1 MSAKK
6 NKRLLKRYK
15 HKTEALLSVQDTSY
29 NATIT
34 DYSLKGI
41 GFSLDTLPPV
51 AIGSDVHFLIKE
63 LQVEGDGKI
72 IWSQKDNT
80 HFMGGIERKSIYG
93 ELQHFPLA
101 DILLDLQRSEKSG
114 ILEISTDSIIK
125 RIYVK
130 NGDMVYAISNKEEDR
145 FIEILLH
152 TNKITIDQYYQV
164 LDISKKKETSHG
176 AVLVELGLLKPED
189 FTLAVREQVEQIIRD
204 LFQWESG
211 KFAFLEEAVVSDKLI
226 HMKLSAANLIYRG
239 IKSIKNIASL
249 TRAMPASDTVLCFS
263 DDPLNLFQD
272 IGFDKTDKEI
282 LSLIDGKRSIHDI
295 ISGSPLDNVQT
306 IKIISALIQTR
317 MIDTKKK
324 DFSETLVREEILKEQ
339 EPQVDSDFIAKL
351 EDLSRDLDHT
361 DYYRLLGV
369 QKTATM
375 DRIKKAYYKAAK
387 EFHPDKHLQLP
398 SDNLKTKLD
407 TLFSHFNKIYKILS
421 DPRERKKYDV
431 SLSVK
436 PARLQS
442 SNAELAR
449 TKFLQGEQAFR
460 SGAYTEAKELFGQAM
475 YLDSSVAAY
484 YFGMGL
490 VFEKEK
496 NFSEAGK
503 AIGQAVR
510 LDPFNPDYLA
520 ELGYVYLSLGFSL
533 RAKSTFEKVLKLD
546 PSNRRA
552 AEGLQKTT

>member
-6 NKRLLKRYK
+6 TKRLHKRYK
-15 HKTEALLSVQDTSY
+15 HKTDVLLSIKDTSY

-41 GFSLDTLPPV
+41 GFALDTLPPV
-51 AIGSDVHFLIKE
+51 TIGSDVHFLIKE

-101 DILLDLQRSEKSG
+101 DILLDLQRSEKTG
-114 ILEISTDSIIK
+114 VLEISTDTIRK
-125 RIYVK
+125 KIYIK
-130 NGDMVYAISNKEEDR
+130 NGDMVYATSNKEEDR

-164 LDISKKKETSHG
+164 LDISKKKEKSHG
-176 AVLVELGLLKPED
+176 SVLVELGLLKPED
-189 FTLAVREQVEQIIRD
+189 LILAIREQVEQIIMN

-211 KFAFLEEAVVSDKLI
+211 KFAFLDEAVVSDKLI
-226 HMKLSAANLIYRG
+226 QMQLSAANLIYRG
-239 IKSIKNIASL
+239 IKSIKNITSL
-249 TRAMPASDTVLCFS
+249 TRAMPPSDTVLCFS
-263 DDPLNLFQD
+263 DDPLNLFRD
-272 IGFDKTDKEI
+272 IGFDKTDKEV

-295 ISGSPLDNVQT
+295 LSGSPLDNMQT
-306 IKIISALIQTR
+306 MKIIYALINTR

-324 DFSETLVREEILKEQ
+324 DFSETVIREEILKEQ
-339 EPQVDSDFIAKL
+339 ESQVDRDFIAKV
-351 EDLSRDLDHT
+351 EALSRDLDYT
-361 DYYRLLGV
+361 DYYSLLGV
-369 QKTATM
+369 EKTATI

-398 SDNLKTKLD
+398 SDNLKTRLD
-407 TLFSHFNKIYKILS
+407 TLFSHFNEIYKILS
-421 DPRERKKYDV
+421 DPRKRKKYDT

-436 PARLQS
+436 PARPQS

-496 NFSEAGK
+496 NFSEAAK
-503 AIGQAVR
+503 SIGQAVR

-552 AEGLQKTT
+552 AEGLQKIK